1 MLPVAVHFQKEM
13 FNLNKSR
20 DLHLQRVMNTFLG
33 FCAELSGLALY
44 YYSLSIIRSCT
55 RQIFRRLL
63 NPPYQFE
70 IPCWQ
75 MQRDGEGSHSQAK
88 TRLPD
93 FQSLFCKIPSRHK
106 SLQIHP
112 CAFES
117 DPSSTI
123 SCHVTQY
130 LEGFFFIRVNQIH
143 SVGSGA
149 ILIMVKTVPR
159 TIFRTEAERC
169 NLLRV

>member
-88 TRLPD
+88 TA
-93 FQSLFCKIPSRHK
+93 FQISKAFFVRFPVDIKVYRAIHAPLRV
-106 SLQIHP
+106 IHP
-112 CAFES
+112 PPLVVMS
-117 DPSSTI
+117 HSTWKGSS
-123 SCHVTQY
+123 S
-130 LEGFFFIRVNQIH
+130 
-143 SVGSGA
+143 SG
-149 ILIMVKTVPR
+149 
-159 TIFRTEAERC
+159 
-169 NLLRV
+169 